1 MSGPDHHPRRLLLD
15 VMLGKLAV
23 YLRICGYDAAYA
35 GDRNIEADEAVR
47 RVADREDRH
56 LISRDRA
63 LIAAAADATL
73 LSGLEISD
81 QLAELRA
88 AGFTLEPADPPSR
101 CGRCNGRLRPVPSV
115 ESRPTYAPSDEA
127 VPCWRC
133 RRCGQYFWHGSH
145 VDNLART
152 LAALEDEET

>member
-56 LISRDRA
+56 LSSRDRA

-88 AGFTLEPADPPSR
+88 AGFTLEPADPPT
-101 CGRCNGRLRPVPSV
+101 RLW
-115 ESRPTYAPSDEA
+115 A
-127 VPCWRC
+127 V
-133 RRCGQYFWHGSH
+133 
-145 VDNLART
+145 
-152 LAALEDEET
+152 